1 MGSIKIGIL
10 GLSGVLF
17 YFFLRPSNKRRKWKA
32 CAFVFVW
39 PDGRWERRC
48 RCVDKALLVLRVL
61 LLCCMT
67 PLLFAEATVGFH
79 WGFSHSV

>member
-1 MGSIKIGIL
+1 M
-10 GLSGVLF
+10 
-17 YFFLRPSNKRRKWKA
+17 
-32 CAFVFVW
+32 
-39 PDGRWERRC
+39 
-48 RCVDKALLVLRVL
+48 DKALLVLRVL